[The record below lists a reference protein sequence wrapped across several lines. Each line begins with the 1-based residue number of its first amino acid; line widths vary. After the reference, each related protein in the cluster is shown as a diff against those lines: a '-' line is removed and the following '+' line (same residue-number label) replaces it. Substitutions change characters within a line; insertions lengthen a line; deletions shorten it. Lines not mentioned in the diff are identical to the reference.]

1 MARRPLLAR
10 RGLAVAI
17 VVAAV
22 VAVAALGVRYARTRT
37 PGRLDRHLD
46 AQIQRRVAGHSHFL
60 VRVIDLADPG
70 SVIVICA
77 LLFTVFLLLN
87 RSRLAFLAVL
97 GPALAGGLVDLVLK
111 PLFDR
116 HLGSALSFPSGHTAA
131 TSSLALVIIIA
142 MLGPGRLP
150 WPVVLRCLVALAAM
164 ASVPVIAIAL
174 VGGGYHYA
182 TDTFG
187 GLLVG
192 IACVLSVAMV
202 IDALAGGEPGSHRA
216 GSSKSGS
223 SKSLP
228 HRAFRP
234 DDAELPRVRA

>member
-10 RGLAVAI
+10 RGLAAVI

-22 VAVAALGVRYARTRT
+22 IAVAALGVRYARTRT
-37 PGRLDRHLD
+37 PGRLDRRLD
-46 AQIQRRVAGHSHFL
+46 ADIARHVRGHAHLL

-77 LLFTVFLLLN
+77 LLFTAFLLLN
-87 RSRLAFLAVL
+87 RTRLAVLAVL

-116 HLGSALSFPSGHTAA
+116 HLGSMLSYPSGHTAA
-131 TSSLALVIIIA
+131 TSSLALVVIIA

-150 WPVVLRCLVALAAM
+150 WPFVVRWLITLAAA

-182 TDTFG
+182 TDTLG

-192 IACVLSVAMV
+192 IACVLSVA
-202 IDALAGGEPGSHRA
+202 GQPGQPGIHRA
-216 GSSKSGS
+216 SKSAS
-223 SKSLP
+223 NKATEL
-228 HRAFRP
+228 
-234 DDAELPRVRA
+234 DDAALPRVRA

>member
-10 RGLAVAI
+10 RGLAAVF

-22 VAVAALGVRYARTRT
+22 VAAAALGVRYARTRT

-46 AQIQRRVAGHSHFL
+46 DDIARHVAGHARLL

-77 LLFTVFLLLN
+77 LLFTLFMLLN
-87 RSRLAFLAVL
+87 RTRLAFLAVL

-116 HLGSALSFPSGHTAA
+116 HLGSMLSYPSGHTAA
-131 TSSLALVIIIA
+131 TSSLALVVIIA

-150 WPVVLRCLVALAAM
+150 WAAAVRWLVAFAAT

-192 IACVLSVAMV
+192 VACVLSVALF
-202 IDALAGGEPGSHRA
+202 IDALAGQPGQPGSHRA
-216 GSSKSGS
+216 ASTKATD
-223 SKSLP
+223 L
-228 HRAFRP
+228 
-234 DDAELPRVRA
+234 DDASLPRVRA